1 MSSEKIVGL
10 IVIAVISGFM
20 FALVSWFDNEYEE
33 SIEYAN
39 KQFFK
44 EFLGGMIIIF
54 VLEMLL
60 FYFILS

>member
-20 FALVSWFDNEYEE
+20 FALVSWFDNEYEKN
-33 SIEYAN
+33 IEYAN

-44 EFLGGMIIIF
+44 EFVIITLSYF
-54 VLEMLL
+54 VLGILY
-60 FYFILS
+60 YFILR

>member
-44 EFLGGMIIIF
+44 EFVIITLSFF
-54 VLEMLL
+54 VLGML
-60 FYFILS
+60 FYFILR

>member
-44 EFLGGMIIIF
+44 EFVIITLSFFILGM
-54 VLEMLL
+54 L
-60 FYFILS
+60 FYFILR